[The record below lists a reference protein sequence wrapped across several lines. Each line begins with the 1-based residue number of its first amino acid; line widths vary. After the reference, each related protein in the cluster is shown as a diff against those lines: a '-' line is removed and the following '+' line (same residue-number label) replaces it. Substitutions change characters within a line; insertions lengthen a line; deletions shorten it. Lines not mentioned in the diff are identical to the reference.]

1 MSSLLAFPAGP
12 RAKWV
17 VFFTWLLI
25 VIGTVATGLP
35 EKFTDAEKNEST
47 SFLPGDAESTKAL
60 EITEELNDGEKAP
73 TVIVYR
79 RDGGLT
85 DADKQ
90 AIQEDLSKLNEI
102 TAEYPNTSEFGNPEG
117 PRATAPFQLSEDGTT
132 ALIGNQITGTG
143 ESSEIIDPVEDYREA
158 VSRDED
164 GLVVKVTGPAGV
176 SADAIKVF
184 ENINGTLVAAAL
196 GLVIFLLIIIY
207 RSPVFWFFP
216 ILAVVFA
223 EIAARAFG
231 YGLTEIGVT
240 VNGQSSSILS
250 VLVIGAGTDYALLLV
265 ARYRE
270 ELHQHQDKHEAMA
283 IALRR
288 AGPAI
293 LASGATVAAALLS
306 LALAKVNGTA
316 GLGPIG
322 AMGVVI
328 AVISMLTF
336 LPAVLVIVGR
346 RRFWPFVPY
355 GPEGSD
361 APDHTPMRVPGL
373 SWVTDRVGPAVT
385 TFLIIGLLATVPALL
400 IPGIVIVAV
409 LGLFFRFV
417 GPTLDRKVFTPI
429 EHRFSSDREGA
440 DETHGGWRRVAE
452 RVAKHP
458 VRVAV
463 ASTAV
468 LLIFCLG
475 LLNFDDGL
483 TQGNSF
489 RGEVE
494 SIAGQEVIAQAFP
507 SGQSAPTDIV
517 VPEGTDIPA
526 VVEAAAGIEGVAAVP
541 PEPVNQGG
549 GYVQLAAFLQL
560 DPYSTEAFEV
570 IPQLREAVQG
580 VTPEGL
586 VGGSTAVEADLR
598 SASSDDN
605 LLLMPLA
612 LVIVFVIL
620 LVLLRA
626 VVAPVLLIATVV
638 LSFFA
643 ALGVGAVVF
652 DVVFGFPGSD
662 PGLPLFCFI
671 FLVALGVDYNIFL
684 MTRARE
690 ETITYGTRRGM
701 IRAVAVTGGVI
712 TAAGIVLAGTFSVLA
727 VLPLVFLT
735 QIGFV
740 VAFGV
745 LLDTFLVRSVLVPSL
760 VEIIGPKIW
769 WPSALAREEG
779 REEEQIDEPA
789 PAAAP
794 GQPAPESA

>member
-1 MSSLLAFPAGP
+1 MSSLFAFPAGP

-17 VFFTWLLI
+17 VFFTWVFI
-25 VIGTVATGLP
+25 VVGTIATGLP
-35 EKFTDAEKNEST
+35 DKFMDAEKNEST

-73 TVIVYR
+73 TVVVYR
-79 RDGGLT
+79 REGGLT

-90 AIQEDLSKLNEI
+90 AIEADIAKLNEA
-102 TAEYPNTSEFGNPEG
+102 TAQYRNTSEFGNPEG
-117 PRATAPFQLSEDGTT
+117 PRADTPFQLSEDGTT

-143 ESSEIIDPVEDYREA
+143 EGGDIIDPVEDYRDA
-158 VSRDED
+158 VSRDQD

-176 SADAIKVF
+176 SADAINVF
-184 ENINGTLVAAAL
+184 QNINGTLVAAAL

-223 EIAARAFG
+223 EIAARGLG
-231 YGLTEIGVT
+231 YGLTEAGVT
-240 VNGQSSSILS
+240 VNGQSSAILS

-270 ELHQHQDKHEAMA
+270 ELHKHQDKHEAMA

-293 LASGATVAAALLS
+293 LASGATVSAALLS

-316 GLGPIG
+316 GLGPVG
-322 AMGVVI
+322 AMGVAI
-328 AVISMLTF
+328 AVVSMLTF
-336 LPAVLVIVGR
+336 LPALLVIAGR

-355 GPEGSD
+355 GPEGPD
-361 APDHTPMRVPGL
+361 AADHAPMRVPGL

-385 TFLIIGLLATVPALL
+385 TFLLIGLAATVPAVAVA
-400 IPGIVIVAV
+400 GIVAV
-409 LGLFFRFV
+409 IVLALLFRFV
-417 GPTLDRKVFTPI
+417 GPTLDRKVFLPI
-429 EHRFSSDREGA
+429 EHRYSSDREGA
-440 DETHGGWRRVAE
+440 DETHGGWRRIAE
-452 RVAKHP
+452 RVSKRP
-458 VRVAV
+458 VRVVV

-468 LLIFCLG
+468 LLVFCVG

-517 VPEGTDIPA
+517 VPEGTDIA
-526 VVEAAAGIEGVAAVP
+526 QVVKTAAAIDGVAAVP
-541 PEPVNQGG
+541 PEPVAQGG

-560 DPYSTEAFEV
+560 DPYSTQAFAV
-570 IPQLREAVQG
+570 IPQLREAVQN
-580 VTPEGL
+580 VAPEGV

-598 SASSDDN
+598 TASSDDN
-605 LLLMPLA
+605 ALLMPLA

-620 LVLLRA
+620 LILLRS
-626 VVAPVLLIATVV
+626 VVAPVVLIATVV

-643 ALGVGAVVF
+643 ALGVSAVVF

-662 PGLPLFCFI
+662 PGLPLYCFI

-690 ETITYGTRRGM
+690 EAITYGTRRGM
-701 IRAVAVTGGVI
+701 VRAVAVTGGVI

-745 LLDTFLVRSVLVPSL
+745 LLDTFLVRSVLVPAL

-779 REEEQIDEPA
+779 HEEERIDEPSS
-789 PAAAP
+789 AALP
-794 GQPAPESA
+794 GQPAPGSA

>member
-90 AIQEDLSKLNEI
+90 AIQEDLSKLNEL

-355 GPEGSD
+355 GPEGPD

-400 IPGIVIVAV
+400 IPGIVIVVV

-417 GPTLDRKVFTPI
+417 GPLLDRKVFTPI

-570 IPQLREAVQG
+570 IPQLRQAVQG

-598 SASSDDN
+598 TASSDDN

-652 DVVFGFPGSD
+652 DLVFGFPGSD

-701 IRAVAVTGGVI
+701 VRAVAVTGGVI

-769 WPSALAREEG
+769 WPSSLAREEG
-779 REEEQIDEPA
+779 HEEEVVDEPS
-789 PAAAP
+789 PAAPP

>member
-1 MSSLLAFPAGP
+1 MSSLFAFPAGP
-12 RAKWV
+12 RAKWI
-17 VFFTWLLI
+17 VFFAWILI
-25 VIGTVATGLP
+25 VVGTIATGLP

-79 RDGGLT
+79 RDDGLT

-90 AIQEDLSKLNEI
+90 AIVADIAKLNEA
-102 TAEYPNTSEFGNPEG
+102 TAEYRNTSEFGNPEG
-117 PRATAPFQLSEDGTT
+117 PRAGAEFQLSEDGTT
-132 ALIGNQITGTG
+132 ALISNQITGTG
-143 ESSEIIDPVEDYREA
+143 ESGDIIDPVEDYRDA

-223 EIAARAFG
+223 EIAARGLG
-231 YGLTEIGVT
+231 YGLTEVGVT

-270 ELHQHQDKHEAMA
+270 ELHKHQDKHEAMA

-293 LASGATVAAALLS
+293 LASGATVSAALLS

-316 GLGPIG
+316 GLGPVG
-322 AMGVVI
+322 AMGVAI

-355 GPEGSD
+355 GPEGPD

-373 SWVTDRVGPAVT
+373 SWVTDRIGPAVT
-385 TFLIIGLLATVPALL
+385 TFLIIGLLATVPTLA
-400 IPGIVIVAV
+400 IPAIVVVIV
-409 LGLFFRFV
+409 LGLFFYFA
-417 GPTLDRKVFTPI
+417 GPILDRKVFLRI
-429 EHRFSSDREGA
+429 EHRFSSDHEGA
-440 DETHGGWRRVAE
+440 DETHGAWRRVAE
-452 RVAKHP
+452 RVAKRP
-458 VRVAV
+458 VPVAV
-463 ASTAV
+463 VSTIV
-468 LLIFCLG
+468 LLVFSLG

-526 VVEAAAGIEGVAAVP
+526 VVEAASGIEGVAAVP
-541 PEPVNQGG
+541 PEPVAQGG

-560 DPYSTEAFEV
+560 DPYSTEAFDV
-570 IPQLREAVQG
+570 IPQLRDAVQE
-580 VTPEGL
+580 VVPEGL

-598 SASSDDN
+598 TASSDDN
-605 LLLMPLA
+605 VLLMPLA

-620 LVLLRA
+620 LLLLRS
-626 VVAPVLLIATVV
+626 VVAPLLLIATVV

-690 ETITYGTRRGM
+690 ETVTYGTRRGM
-701 IRAVAVTGGVI
+701 VRAVAVTGGVI

-745 LLDTFLVRSVLVPSL
+745 LLDTFLVRSVLVPAL

-769 WPSALAREEG
+769 WPSSLAQEEG
-779 REEEQIDEPA
+779 HAEEQIDDPDEPA
-789 PAAAP
+789 AEPVTEP
-794 GQPAPESA
+794 V

>member
-85 DADKQ
+85 EADKQ
-90 AIQEDLSKLNEI
+90 AIQEDLSKLNEL

-355 GPEGSD
+355 GPEGPD

-400 IPGIVIVAV
+400 IPGIVIVVV

-417 GPTLDRKVFTPI
+417 GPVLDRKVFTRI

-526 VVEAAAGIEGVAAVP
+526 VVEAAAAIEGVAAVP

-598 SASSDDN
+598 DASSDDN

-652 DVVFGFPGSD
+652 DLVFGFPGSD

-701 IRAVAVTGGVI
+701 VRAVAVTGGVI

-769 WPSALAREEG
+769 WPSSLAREEG
-779 REEEQIDEPA
+779 HEEEVVDEPS
-789 PAAAP
+789 PAAPP

>member
-1 MSSLLAFPAGP
+1 MSSLFALSAGP
-12 RAKWV
+12 RAKWI

-25 VIGTVATGLP
+25 VVGTIAAGLP
-35 EKFTDAEKNEST
+35 ERFLDAEKNEST

-60 EITEELNDGEKAP
+60 KITEELNDGEKAP

-79 RDGGLT
+79 REDGLT
-85 DADKQ
+85 AADKR
-90 AIQEDLSKLNEI
+90 AI
-102 TAEYPNTSEFGNPEG
+102 TADIAELNTITATYENTSPFGNPEG
-117 PRATAPFQLSEDGTT
+117 PDAPTPFQLSEDGTT
-132 ALIGNQITGTG
+132 ALISNQITGTG
-143 ESSEIIDPVEDYREA
+143 ESADIIDPIESYRRA
-158 VSRDED
+158 VTRDED
-164 GLVVKVTGPAGV
+164 GLVVKVTGPAGI

-196 GLVIFLLIIIY
+196 SLVIVLLILIY
-207 RSPVFWFFP
+207 RSPIFWFFP

-223 EIAARAFG
+223 EIAVRGLG

-270 ELHQHQDKHEAMA
+270 ELHKHQDKHEAMA

-293 LASGATVAAALLS
+293 LASGATVAAALMT

-322 AMGVVI
+322 AMGIVV
-328 AVISMLTF
+328 AVVAMLTF

-355 GPEGSD
+355 GPEGAN
-361 APDHTPMRVPGL
+361 APDHTPMQVPGL
-373 SWVTDRVGPAVT
+373 APVVDRLGPAVT
-385 TFLIIGLLATVPALL
+385 AFALIGGL
-400 IPGIVIVAV
+400 IGIVTLAGAPATGIVVISTVAAIAT
-409 LGLFFRFV
+409 LLRFG
-417 GPTLDRKVFTPI
+417 GPVLDRNVFTPV
-429 EHRFSSDREGA
+429 ERRYSSDREGA
-440 DETHGGWRRVAE
+440 DETHGVWRRVAE
-452 RVAKHP
+452 RVSKHP

-463 ASTAV
+463 ASTAT
-468 LLIFCLG
+468 LLVFCVG

-494 SIAGQEVIAQAFP
+494 SIGGQELIEQSFP

-517 VPEGTDIPA
+517 VPADADVAA
-526 VVEAAAGIEGVAAVP
+526 VARAASRVDGVAAVP
-541 PEPVNQGG
+541 PRPVAEGD

-560 DPYSTEAFEV
+560 DPYSTEAFAV
-570 IPQLREAVQG
+570 IPRLRDAVQQAAPG
-580 VTPEGL
+580 TL

-598 SASSDDN
+598 AASADDN
-605 LLLMPLA
+605 VLIMPLA
-612 LVIVFVIL
+612 LVVVFVIL
-620 LVLLRA
+620 VLLLRA
-626 VVAPVLLIATVV
+626 LVAPLLLIATVV

-690 ETITYGTRRGM
+690 ETVTYGTRRGM
-701 IRAVAVTGGVI
+701 VRAVAVTGGVI
-712 TAAGIVLAGTFSVLA
+712 TAAGIVLAGTFGVLA

-745 LLDTFLVRSVLVPSL
+745 LLDTFLVRSVMVPSL
-760 VEIIGPKIW
+760 VQIIGPRVW
-769 WPSALAREEG
+769 WPSSLTREEG
-779 REEEQIDEPA
+779 HAEEQPDDPERVAEPA
-789 PAAAP
+789 
-794 GQPAPESA
+794 

>member
-17 VFFTWLLI
+17 VFFVWVL
-25 VIGTVATGLP
+25 VVVGTTAAGLP
-35 EKFTDAEKNEST
+35 DKFMDAEKNEST

-60 EITEELNDGEKAP
+60 EVTEKLNDGEKAP
-73 TVIVYR
+73 TIVVYR
-79 RDGGLT
+79 RDSGLT
-85 DADKQ
+85 AADKQ
-90 AIQEDLSKLNEI
+90 AIGADIAKLNKI
-102 TAEYPNTSEFGNPEG
+102 TAEYRQTSPFGNPAG
-117 PRATAPFQLSEDGTT
+117 RGADTPFQLSEDGTT

-143 ESSEIIDPVEDYREA
+143 ESADIIDPVEDYRDA

-164 GLVVKVTGPAGV
+164 GLVVKVTGPAGI

-196 GLVIFLLIIIY
+196 GLVIFLLILIY

-223 EIAARAFG
+223 EIAARGLG
-231 YGLTEIGVT
+231 YGLTQLDVT

-270 ELHQHQDKHEAMA
+270 ELHKHQDKHEAMA

-293 LASGATVAAALLS
+293 VASGATVAVALLS
-306 LALAKVNGTA
+306 LTLAKVNGTA

-322 AMGVVI
+322 AMGIVI

-355 GPEGSD
+355 GPEGPD
-361 APDHTPMRVPGL
+361 APDHTPMRVAGL
-373 SWVTDRVGPAVT
+373 SWVTDRLGPAVT
-385 TFLIIGLLATVPALL
+385 TFAIIGLLAFLPALV
-400 IPGIVIVAV
+400 IPGVVIVLLLSA
-409 LGLFFRFV
+409 LFRFA
-417 GPTLDRKVFTPI
+417 GPWLDRKVFLRV
-429 EHRFSSDREGA
+429 EHRYSSDHEGA
-440 DETHGGWRRVAE
+440 DETHGFWRRTAE
-452 RVAKHP
+452 KTSRHP
-458 VRVAV
+458 VRVAI
-463 ASTAV
+463 ASTA
-468 LLIFCLG
+468 LLLVFCLG

-494 SIAGQEVIAQAFP
+494 SIGGQEEIAKAFP

-517 VPEGTDIPA
+517 VPEGTDLA
-526 VVEAAAGIEGVAAVP
+526 QVAKAAAAIDGVAAVAP
-541 PEPVNQGG
+541 QPVAEGDG
-549 GYVQLAAFLQL
+549 FVQLAAFLQL
-560 DPYSTEAFEV
+560 DPYSTAAFDV
-570 IPQLREAVQG
+570 IPELRDAVRQ

-598 SASSDDN
+598 VASSDDN
-605 LLLMPLA
+605 KLLVPLA

-620 LVLLRA
+620 MILLRA
-626 VVAPVLLIATVV
+626 LVIPLILIATVV

-652 DVVFGFPGSD
+652 DVLFGFPGSD
-662 PGLPLFCFI
+662 PSLPLFTFI

-690 ETITYGTRRGM
+690 ETFTYGTRRGM
-701 IRAVAVTGGVI
+701 VRAVAVTGGVI

-735 QIGFV
+735 EMGFV

-760 VEIIGPKIW
+760 VHIVGPKVW

-779 REEEQIDEPA
+779 HEEERIDPVPTSTPA
-789 PAAAP
+789 TD
-794 GQPAPESA
+794 SI